1 MGSGKNFFFV
11 SCIILVLATINMGVG
26 PIMNKKLGT
35 SWGNANCEKLV
46 NDYEDYKKSNP
57 NMDEQTKE
65 ENEYNINRCKNRK
78 AMYNMEYTSFVFNIV
93 IGFIGVLIG
102 LYGLQNEVIPKSGT
116 VGMACGVVGLALT
129 LVYAIFNI
137 IVYTSYYDTQYYK
150 VDSDGAFAE
159 REGTRYKCYYFKEKE
174 DYRSLFAKYSD
185 LIKSQYNYNKELSDS
200 FKNER
205 EKRYGCTVNDG
216 SIALCALDEYLDIP
230 VTYINENNENAPCSK
245 LYYHDSYNEFDDF
258 SNYDKS
264 ARILTTLIVSILIIL
279 CYFGFIFSGFILN
292 KESA

>member
-1 MGSGKNFFFV
+1 MGSSKNFFFV

-35 SWGNANCEKLV
+35 SWENANCEKMA
-46 NDYEDYKKSNP
+46 NDYEDEKKSNP
-57 NMDEQTKE
+57 SMDELTKE
-65 ENEYNINRCKNRK
+65 EREYNINQCKNK
-78 AMYNMEYTSFVFNIV
+78 KTMYNMEYTSFVFNIV

-102 LYGLQNEVIPKSGT
+102 LYGLQNEIIPKSGT
-116 VGMACGVVGLALT
+116 IGMACGFVGLALT
-129 LVYAIFNI
+129 IVYVIFNI

-174 DYRSLFAKYSD
+174 DFRSLYAKYSD

-264 ARILTTLIVSILIIL
+264 ARILTTLIFSILIIL
-279 CYFGFIFSGFILN
+279 CYLGFIFSGFILN

>member
-46 NDYEDYKKSNP
+46 NEYEDDKKSNP
-57 NMDEQTKE
+57 NMDELTKE
-65 ENEYNINRCKNRK
+65 EREYNINQCKNK
-78 AMYNMEYTSFVFNIV
+78 KTMYNMEYTSFVFNIV

-116 VGMACGVVGLALT
+116 IGMACGFVGLALT
-129 LVYAIFNI
+129 IVYVIFNI

-205 EKRYGCTVNDG
+205 EKRYGCTVIDG

-279 CYFGFIFSGFILN
+279 CYLGFIFSGFILN

>member
-1 MGSGKNFFFV
+1 MGSSKNFFFV

-78 AMYNMEYTSFVFNIV
+78 TMYNMEYTSFVFNIV

-174 DYRSLFAKYSD
+174 DFRSLYAKYSD

-279 CYFGFIFSGFILN
+279 CYLGFIFSGFILN

>member
-65 ENEYNINRCKNRK
+65 ENEYNINRCKNMK
-78 AMYNMEYTSFVFNIV
+78 TMYNMEYTSFVFNIV

-129 LVYAIFNI
+129 LVYVIFNI

-159 REGTRYKCYYFKEKE
+159 REGTRYKCYYFKISRLVITK
-174 DYRSLFAKYSD
+174 SL
-185 LIKSQYNYNKELSDS
+185 
-200 FKNER
+200 
-205 EKRYGCTVNDG
+205 
-216 SIALCALDEYLDIP
+216 
-230 VTYINENNENAPCSK
+230 
-245 LYYHDSYNEFDDF
+245 
-258 SNYDKS
+258 
-264 ARILTTLIVSILIIL
+264 
-279 CYFGFIFSGFILN
+279 
-292 KESA
+292 

>member
-78 AMYNMEYTSFVFNIV
+78 TMYNMEYTSFVFNIV

-216 SIALCALDEYLDIP
+216 SIAFCALDEYLDIP
-230 VTYINENNENAPCSK
+230 VNYINENNEYAPCSK
-245 LYYHDSYNEFDDF
+245 LYYHDSNYEFDDF

-264 ARILTTLIVSILIIL
+264 ARILTTLIFSILIIL
-279 CYFGFIFSGFILN
+279 CYLGFIFSGFILN

>member
-1 MGSGKNFFFV
+1 MGSSKNFFFV

-35 SWGNANCEKLV
+35 SWGNANCEKME
-46 NDYEDYKKSNP
+46 NDYEDEKKSNP
-57 NMDEQTKE
+57 SMDELTKE
-65 ENEYNINRCKNRK
+65 EREYNINQCKNK
-78 AMYNMEYTSFVFNIV
+78 KTMYNMEYTSFVFNIV

-102 LYGLQNEVIPKSGT
+102 LYGLQNEIIPKSGT
-116 VGMACGVVGLALT
+116 IGMACGFVGLALT
-129 LVYAIFNI
+129 IVYVIFNI
-137 IVYTSYYDTQYYK
+137 IVYTSYNDTQYYK

-174 DYRSLFAKYSD
+174 DFRSLYAKYSD

-279 CYFGFIFSGFILN
+279 CYLGFIFSGFILN

>member
-1 MGSGKNFFFV
+1 MGSSKNFFFV

-78 AMYNMEYTSFVFNIV
+78 TMYNMEYTSFVFNIV

-116 VGMACGVVGLALT
+116 IGMACGFVGLALT
-129 LVYAIFNI
+129 IVYVIFNI

-174 DYRSLFAKYSD
+174 DFRSLYAKYSD

-279 CYFGFIFSGFILN
+279 CYLGFIFSGFILN

>member
-1 MGSGKNFFFV
+1 MGSSKNFFFV

-35 SWGNANCEKLV
+35 SWGNANCEKMA
-46 NDYEDYKKSNP
+46 NDYEDEKKSNP
-57 NMDEQTKE
+57 SMDELTKE
-65 ENEYNINRCKNRK
+65 EREYNINQCKNK
-78 AMYNMEYTSFVFNIV
+78 KTMYNMEYTSFVFNIV

-116 VGMACGVVGLALT
+116 IGMACGFVGLALT
-129 LVYAIFNI
+129 IVYVIFNI

-279 CYFGFIFSGFILN
+279 CYLGFIFSGFILN

>member
-35 SWGNANCEKLV
+35 SWGNANCEKMA
-46 NDYEDYKKSNP
+46 NDYEDEKKSNP
-57 NMDEQTKE
+57 SMDELTKE
-65 ENEYNINRCKNRK
+65 EREYNINRCKNMK
-78 AMYNMEYTSFVFNIV
+78 TMYNMEYTSFVFNIV

-174 DYRSLFAKYSD
+174 DFRSLYAKYSD

-279 CYFGFIFSGFILN
+279 CYLGFIFSGFILN

>member
-35 SWGNANCEKLV
+35 SWGNANCEKMA
-46 NDYEDYKKSNP
+46 NDYEDEKKSNP
-57 NMDEQTKE
+57 SMDELTKE
-65 ENEYNINRCKNRK
+65 EREYNINQCKNK
-78 AMYNMEYTSFVFNIV
+78 KTMYNMEYTSFVFNIV

-102 LYGLQNEVIPKSGT
+102 LYGLQNEIIPKSGT
-116 VGMACGVVGLALT
+116 IGMACGFVGLALT
-129 LVYAIFNI
+129 IVYVIFNI

-174 DYRSLFAKYSD
+174 DFRSLYAKYSD

-264 ARILTTLIVSILIIL
+264 ARILTTLIFSILIIL

>member
-1 MGSGKNFFFV
+1 
-11 SCIILVLATINMGVG
+11 MGVG

-35 SWGNANCEKLV
+35 SWGNANCEKMA
-46 NDYEDYKKSNP
+46 NDYEDEKKSNP
-57 NMDEQTKE
+57 NMDELTKE
-65 ENEYNINRCKNRK
+65 EREYNINQCKNK
-78 AMYNMEYTSFVFNIV
+78 KTMYNMEYTSFVFNIV

-116 VGMACGVVGLALT
+116 IGMACGFVGLALT
-129 LVYAIFNI
+129 IVYVIFNI

-279 CYFGFIFSGFILN
+279 CYLGFIFSGFILN

>member
-1 MGSGKNFFFV
+1 MGSSKNFFFV

-35 SWGNANCEKLV
+35 SWGNANCEKMA
-46 NDYEDYKKSNP
+46 NDYEDEKKSNP
-57 NMDEQTKE
+57 SMDELTKE
-65 ENEYNINRCKNRK
+65 EREYNINQCKNK
-78 AMYNMEYTSFVFNIV
+78 KTMYNMEYTSFVFNIV

-174 DYRSLFAKYSD
+174 DFRSLYAKYSD

-279 CYFGFIFSGFILN
+279 CYLGFIFSGFILN

>member
-116 VGMACGVVGLALT
+116 IGMACGFVGLALT

-174 DYRSLFAKYSD
+174 DFRSLYAKYSD

-216 SIALCALDEYLDIP
+216 SIALCALDKYLDIP

-264 ARILTTLIVSILIIL
+264 ARILTTLIFSILIIL
-279 CYFGFIFSGFILN
+279 CYLGFIFSGFILN

>member
-102 LYGLQNEVIPKSGT
+102 LYGLQNEIIPKSGT
-116 VGMACGVVGLALT
+116 IGMACGFVGLALT
-129 LVYAIFNI
+129 IVYVIFNI

-174 DYRSLFAKYSD
+174 DFRSLYAKYSD

-279 CYFGFIFSGFILN
+279 CYLGFIFSGFILN